1 MLLEDG
7 HHVEVDLR
15 ILEELLID
23 EYDMISYRPGRLS
36 KLAG

>member
-23 EYDMISYRPGRLS
+23 DDDNDKSTKVGDMI
-36 KLAG
+36 